1 MEARGRGRASPLAT
15 NGQILSSG
23 SQSPVVPPGNAS
35 GGSSPTTPQQSLA
48 NPGLA
53 MDPAEPPAPGLLP
66 ETQPPTAIP
75 APAAPQKRGIIARL
89 FGTSPAPEN
98 GPPSPGE
105 GAVLKTYRNLMGMGE
120 ELARG
125 TQYQLFQTRC

>member
-1 MEARGRGRASPLAT
+1 MEARGRGHASPLAT
-15 NGQILSSG
+15 NGQTLSSG

-35 GGSSPTTPQQSLA
+35 GGSSPGTPQQSLA

-53 MDPAEPPAPGLLP
+53 TDPAEPPEPGLLP
-66 ETQPPTAIP
+66 ETQPPTVIP

-89 FGTSPAPEN
+89 FGTSPAPET

-105 GAVLKTYRNLMGMGE
+105 GAVLKTSRNLAPNAIVWWGWE
-120 ELARG
+120 KS
-125 TQYQLFQTRC
+125 